1 MFRRSTALII
11 LVAFCGVALFGFTV
25 LYVFK
30 PTPTQ
35 ALFGIGGVIT
45 AILLIAFHKAQ
56 DFLIAMAKAFALR
69 FIANMLVQ
77 LLQRLETLHV
87 VKNIMYYA
95 DALSFNQY
103 IGNKLNKLVDKPIDQ
118 TQVRDTEADTNIAG
132 IIGAFS
138 ALPIGSQIIS
148 PQALETMASGGQ
160 LTPAQESTIVKGA
173 LAMLTGQG
181 SCRGVNRIAIR
192 NVSTYLA
199 AKNASVSARN
209 INPAT
214 PSFYE
219 QMTSLGDPFSS
230 PAFVELTLQD
240 SAKQIEAE
248 ANTAANQELISSGQ
262 KTAKSQNANT
272 IVAGVGNI
280 EERVSA
286 ILNNLFGTGLEASSS
301 GFASS
306 IGRVLA
312 DFISTAIMRNDI
324 RVTAENGLCGVPVTS
339 APSSQPPP
347 PLPGGGTFNI
357 TMTVNGS
364 LSTAIRSGET
374 ATLSWNVVEPT
385 GALTIYNL
393 PAYCAPPVLSGSCQV
408 SPTSDTTY
416 VLAVDGVSY
425 AQASITVISGYVES
439 ATVTANPQLL
449 PAGGGTTVVS
459 WNIVGSGIQATLND
473 ASVGLSG
480 SQSFLLST
488 SGRTFVLDV
497 FDSRTGQLLETQSV
511 TVNIQF

>member
-1 MFRRSTALII
+1 
-11 LVAFCGVALFGFTV
+11 
-25 LYVFK
+25 
-30 PTPTQ
+30 
-35 ALFGIGGVIT
+35 
-45 AILLIAFHKAQ
+45 
-56 DFLIAMAKAFALR
+56 
-69 FIANMLVQ
+69 
-77 LLQRLETLHV
+77 
-87 VKNIMYYA
+87 
-95 DALSFNQY
+95 
-103 IGNKLNKLVDKPIDQ
+103 
-118 TQVRDTEADTNIAG
+118 
-132 IIGAFS
+132 
-138 ALPIGSQIIS
+138 
-148 PQALETMASGGQ
+148 MASGGQ
-160 LTPAQESTIVKGA
+160 LTPTQESTIVKGA

-286 ILNNLFGTGLEASSS
+286 ILNNLFGTGLEGSSS

-306 IGRVLA
+306 IGRGLA
-312 DFISTAIMRNDI
+312 GFFYTAIMRNDI

-339 APSSQPPP
+339 APSQPPS

-364 LSTAIRSGET
+364 LSTAIRLGET

-393 PAYCAPPVLSGSCQV
+393 PANCAPPALSGSCQV
-408 SPTSDTTY
+408 SPTADTTY
-416 VLAVDGVSY
+416 VLAVNGVSY
-425 AQASITVISGYVES
+425 AQASVTVISGYVES
-439 ATVTANPQLL
+439 ATISANPQLL
-449 PAGGGTTVVS
+449 LAGGGTTAVS
-459 WNIVGSGIQATLND
+459 WNVVGSGIQATLND